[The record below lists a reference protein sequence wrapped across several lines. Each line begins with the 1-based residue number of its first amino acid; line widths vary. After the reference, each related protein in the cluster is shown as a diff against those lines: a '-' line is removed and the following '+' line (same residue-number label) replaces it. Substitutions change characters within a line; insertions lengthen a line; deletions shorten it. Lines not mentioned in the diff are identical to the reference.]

1 MRIHPFKAWRPAADL
16 AAAVAAPPYDV
27 LNSDEARALAAGN
40 PHSFLHV
47 GKAEIDLPRE
57 LDVHD
62 DRVYAQA
69 VENLRRF
76 RQEGVLEQ
84 EPQPVFYLYRLIREG
99 HAQTGLV
106 ATCHAEDYERDIIRK
121 HEKTLRVKEDDR
133 MRHISGLN
141 SQTGPVFLAY
151 RPQAALDALAAQ
163 VQAGAPL
170 FDFTSPDG
178 VRNALWRMSDV
189 APWVAA
195 FAQVPVTY
203 IADGHHRAAAAV
215 RVAQERRAANKAH
228 TGDEEYNFFLTVLFP
243 SNQLRILPYNRCVQ
257 DLNGLTPEQFLAR
270 VQQAGFALREGA
282 APAPGAARN
291 VSMYLGGAWWGL
303 SWAAAPQAD
312 AQSCLDVSVLQDK
325 LLAPILGIDDPRKS
339 PRIEFVGG
347 IRGTGELVQ
356 HVNSGRA
363 AVAFSMYPTT
373 MDQLLAIADAGQIMP
388 PKSTWFEPKLKDG
401 LFMHDLA

>member
-270 VQQAGFALREGA
+270 VQQAGFALRVGA

>member
-1 MRIHPFKAWRPAADL
+1 MRIHPFRAWRPTATL

-27 LNSDEARALAAGN
+27 LNSDEARALAADN
-40 PHSFLHV
+40 PVSFLHV

-69 VENLRRF
+69 VANLHRF
-76 RQEGVLEQ
+76 RQDGVLVQ

-106 ATCHAEDYERDIIRK
+106 ATCHAEDYECDLIRK
-121 HEKTLRVKEDDR
+121 HEKTLRAKEDDR
-133 MRHISGLN
+133 MRHIAGLN

-178 VRNALWRMSDV
+178 VRNTLWRLAEV
-189 APWVAA
+189 APWIAA
-195 FAQVPVTY
+195 FAPVPVVY

-215 RVAQERRAANKAH
+215 RVAQERRAANAGH
-228 TGDEEYNFFLTVLFP
+228 TGTEEFNFFLTVLFP
-243 SNQLRILPYNRCVQ
+243 ADQLRILPYNRCVK
-257 DLNGLTPEQFLAR
+257 DLNGLTPAEFLER
-270 VQQAGFALREGA
+270 VRQAGFALQAGAVPAPA
-282 APAPGAARN
+282 APRN
-291 VSMYLGGAWWGL
+291 VSLYLDGTWWGL
-303 SWAAAPQAD
+303 SWPAD
-312 AQSCLDVSVLQDK
+312 AGADALGCLDVSILQDR
-325 LLAPILGIDDPRKS
+325 LLGPVLGIDDPRKN

-347 IRGTGELVQ
+347 IRGPGELVR
-356 HVNSGRA
+356 HVDGGRA